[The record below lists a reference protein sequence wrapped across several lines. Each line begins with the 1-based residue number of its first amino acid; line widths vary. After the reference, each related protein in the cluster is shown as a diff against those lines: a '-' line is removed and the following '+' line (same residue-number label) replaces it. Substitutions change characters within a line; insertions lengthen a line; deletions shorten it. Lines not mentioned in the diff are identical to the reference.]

1 MYIHKS
7 ERADYETAK
16 KFCKKFYFNNDS
28 DLLSIQNPYLKDILE
43 NIRSD
48 ILRFKILEEL
58 GIDTQSFNKKFDRIA
73 HNMRESQQKHE
84 NSQI

>member
-1 MYIHKS
+1 MRIYKS
-7 ERADYETAK
+7 EKGKFENAK
-16 KFCKKFYFNNDS
+16 KFCKEFYFNDNTN
-28 DLLSIQNPYLKDILE
+28 LLSIQNPFLDNILE
-43 NIRSD
+43 QIRSD